1 MTDLLSQDEVDALL
15 SGVEEGAIDLSST
28 ISKLAVGTA
37 AFDLSCRSGQLNG
50 WHKQL
55 GLLDAKLGKHL
66 GQSMLGLLH
75 KTTQVSS
82 EGMQVVRFETYLDG
96 LETPTGLNTFQL
108 QPAGGSLLVAMDA
121 RLVYS
126 LVESFFGGA
135 GRQAQVQAKSFT
147 RTEQRVLQLGL
158 KTILESIKSAWK
170 QLENQQLEL
179 CESEHNPQA
188 SSAFAGSDVVMLR
201 RYKLSFEGGGGELHL
216 VMSSSLVETLFQAGG
231 LPRPLAIGNSKV
243 SLRRRA
249 EDFKATVA
257 GEVSGAQLSL
267 KQLLN
272 LSCGDIIPVD
282 SPEIVD
288 VKVNGIKKF
297 RGRVGEI
304 DGRVGLSIMNSDET
318 SRG

>member
-15 SGVEEGAIDLSST
+15 TGVEEGAIDLSNT
-28 ISKLAVGTA
+28 ISKLADGTGA
-37 AFDLSCRSGQLNG
+37 YDLSCSSSQLNS

-55 GLLDAKLGKHL
+55 GLLDVKLCKHMSN
-66 GQSMLGLLH
+66 SMLGLLH
-75 KTTQVSS
+75 KTTKVSF
-82 EGMQVVRFETYLDG
+82 EGTRVLRFETYLEG

-108 QPAGGSLLVAMDA
+108 APADGSLLVAVDA
-121 RLVYS
+121 HLVYS

-135 GRQAQVQAKSFT
+135 GRKTEVQAKSFT

-158 KTILESIKSAWK
+158 RSILESIKGAWK
-170 QLENQQLEL
+170 QLENQEL
-179 CESEHNPQA
+179 VLSESEHNPQA
-188 SSAFAGSDVVMLR
+188 SSAFAVTDVVMLR

-216 VMSSSLVETLFQAGG
+216 AMSSTLVETLFQDGG
-231 LPRPLAIGNSKV
+231 QPRPLAIGNGRS

-249 EDFKATVA
+249 ENFKASVA
-257 GEVSGAQLSL
+257 GELSGAQLSL

-297 RGRVGEI
+297 RARVGEI
-304 DGRVGLSIMNSDET
+304 DGQVGLSIMNSEET

>member
-28 ISKLAVGTA
+28 ISKLADGTA
-37 AFDLSCRSGQLNG
+37 AYDLSCSSGQLSG

-55 GLLDAKLGKHL
+55 GLLDIKLCKRLGKN
-66 GQSMLGLLH
+66 MLGLLH
-75 KTTQVSS
+75 KTTQVNF
-82 EGMQVVRFETYLDG
+82 EGMRVMRFEAYLDG

-108 QPAGGSLLVAMDA
+108 APADGSLLVAMDA
-121 RLVYS
+121 HLVYS

-135 GRQAQVQAKSFT
+135 GRQAEVQAKSFT
-147 RTEQRVLQLGL
+147 RTEQRVVQLGL
-158 KTILESIKSAWK
+158 KSILESIKDAWK

-188 SSAFAGSDVVMLR
+188 SSAFAVSEVVMVR
-201 RYKLSFEGGGGELHL
+201 RYRVSFEGGAGELHL
-216 VMSSSLVETLFQAGG
+216 AMSSSLVETLFQAGG
-231 LPRPLAIGNSKV
+231 QPRPLAIGNNKT
-243 SLRRRA
+243 SLRQRA
-249 EDFKATVA
+249 EDFKASVA

-272 LSCGDIIPVD
+272 LSRGDIIPVD

-297 RGRVGEI
+297 RARVGEI
-304 DGRVGLSIMNSDET
+304 DGRVGLSIMNSEET